1 MTGMSLLSGM
11 RLGTCEIV
19 ALIGE
24 GPSTAH
30 GVTW

>member
-1 MTGMSLLSGM
+1 MSLSPGNWI
-11 RLGTCEIV
+11 GGYEIV

>member
-1 MTGMSLLSGM
+1 MTGMSLISGM
-11 RLGTCEIV
+11 RLGGYEIV
-19 ALIGE
+19 APIGE